1 MHQLISFR
9 FAVEIGTGNG
19 VISHH
24 ILFNRSTPGCVV
36 RFSDFT
42 GQFRI
47 DLLLHVLVS
56 SAE

>member
-1 MHQLISFR
+1 MPQLKVSDLLLR
-9 FAVEIGTGNG
+9 IGIWNG

-24 ILFNRSTPGCVV
+24 ILCNRSTPGCVV
-36 RFSDFT
+36 RVSDLT
-42 GQFRI
+42 GQFPI